1 MISEDN
7 RYDDVRCEANRYDV
21 VRCEGEVQRH
31 VHEFLGSTR
40 IVESR
45 ATESRTTEAHN
56 HRFAGVTGDAIPC
69 RDSNGGES
77 HVHRI
82 VTRTDNYND
91 HYHIIDVL
99 TGPAI
104 PVGNGVRH
112 VHYVFACTRDSDG
125 HRHSFRIATLIEN
138 PIGDSEYC

>member
-1 MISEDN
+1 MKCEEERERI
-7 RYDDVRCEANRYDV
+7 RCE
-21 VRCEGEVQRH
+21 EEVQRH

-40 IVESR
+40 IFGENTIV
-45 ATESRTTEAHN
+45 AHN
-56 HRFAGVTGDAIPC
+56 HRFAGVSGEAIPC
-69 RDSNGGES
+69 KDGKGRES

-91 HYHIIDVL
+91 HFHVIDVT

-104 PVGNGVRH
+104 PVGNGARH
-112 VHYVFACTRDSDG
+112 VHYVFACTRDSNG
-125 HRHSFRIATLIEN
+125 HKHMFRVATLIEN